1 MTIPKKNVLEWTV
14 FAASAL
20 IVLATVGYLVAA
32 ALRANDTPPDVRIY
46 AGPAGPHDGVYRVPL
61 LIRNDGDATAESVHI
76 EVLLLRGE
84 EEVERAELDVAFVPR
99 KSEREAWVTFRNDQ
113 RCCAIVTRAVGYEK
127 P

>member
-1 MTIPKKNVLEWTV
+1 MTIPKKNVLEWSV
-14 FAASAL
+14 FVASAL
-20 IVLATVGYLVAA
+20 LVLATVGYLAAA
-32 ALRANDTPPDVRIY
+32 ALRTNDTPPDVRIF
-46 AGPAGPHDGVYRVPL
+46 AGPSAAHEDVHRVPL

-99 KSEREAWVTFRNDQ
+99 KSEREAWVTFRHDP
-113 RCCAIVTRAVGYEK
+113 RCCEIVTRAVGYEK

>member
-14 FAASAL
+14 FVASAL
-20 IVLATVGYLVAA
+20 LVLATVGYLAAA
-32 ALRANDTPPDVRIY
+32 ALRAKDTPPEVRIF
-46 AGPAGPHDGVYRVPL
+46 AGPPAAHEGVHRVPL

-84 EEVERAELDVAFVPR
+84 EEVESAELDVAFVPR
-99 KSEREAWVTFRNDQ
+99 KSEREAWVTFRHDP